1 MDNHSSKYCIH
12 CGKEIPSNVDF
23 CPFCGT
29 KQSLNNQ
36 ADEPLV
42 PKAKP
47 VKPNMISALKL
58 GFTDMFSIKK
68 RMSRADFWWLYLDIL
83 IIGIILNI
91 ILGTTFEGLA
101 YSYNTLWFVFL
112 FIISI
117 IYSMSSV
124 IIFTSEIRRLHD
136 TNKSGHFLWLLLI
149 PLVGPILTIIF
160 LAQRSNDLGSRFDG
174 IPHTKP
180 WFKKWWTWLIL
191 VVCTFFTT
199 IALNSALQY
208 VNNYSFY
215 QSSLSNNTGSNGTA
229 TTASSSTS
237 DETSTTSSDDDT
249 LNLGDSDLDIADSKV
264 FDTDST
270 QTWAGSTFDID
281 KVTIYQTDGDYT
293 QGSGKDKKTINGVV
307 KVHMEIDAGRDIS
320 AYPTQATL
328 STSDGQQ
335 VDADMT
341 DSDDFDGDLDSG
353 TQTDG
358 NIYFLLPSLDEIS
371 DLSDIRLKWSAD
383 YDTDDYDD
391 DNDYKDFD
399 VTLQLNQ

>member
-58 GFTDMFSIKK
+58 GFTDMFSTKK
-68 RMSRADFWWLYLDIL
+68 RLSRADFWWLYLDIL

-91 ILGTTFEGLA
+91 ILGTTFDGLA

-112 FIISI
+112 FIVSI

-174 IPHTKP
+174 IPHAKP

-191 VVCTFFTT
+191 VV
-199 IALNSALQY
+199 
-208 VNNYSFY
+208 
-215 QSSLSNNTGSNGTA
+215 
-229 TTASSSTS
+229 
-237 DETSTTSSDDDT
+237 
-249 LNLGDSDLDIADSKV
+249 
-264 FDTDST
+264 
-270 QTWAGSTFDID
+270 W
-281 KVTIYQTDGDYT
+281 
-293 QGSGKDKKTINGVV
+293 
-307 KVHMEIDAGRDIS
+307 
-320 AYPTQATL
+320 
-328 STSDGQQ
+328 
-335 VDADMT
+335 
-341 DSDDFDGDLDSG
+341 
-353 TQTDG
+353 
-358 NIYFLLPSLDEIS
+358 
-371 DLSDIRLKWSAD
+371 
-383 YDTDDYDD
+383 
-391 DNDYKDFD
+391 
-399 VTLQLNQ
+399 

>member
-180 WFKKWWTWLIL
+180 WFKK
-191 VVCTFFTT
+191 C
-199 IALNSALQY
+199 
-208 VNNYSFY
+208 
-215 QSSLSNNTGSNGTA
+215 G
-229 TTASSSTS
+229 
-237 DETSTTSSDDDT
+237 
-249 LNLGDSDLDIADSKV
+249 LG
-264 FDTDST
+264 
-270 QTWAGSTFDID
+270 
-281 KVTIYQTDGDYT
+281 
-293 QGSGKDKKTINGVV
+293 
-307 KVHMEIDAGRDIS
+307 
-320 AYPTQATL
+320 
-328 STSDGQQ
+328 
-335 VDADMT
+335 
-341 DSDDFDGDLDSG
+341 
-353 TQTDG
+353 
-358 NIYFLLPSLDEIS
+358 
-371 DLSDIRLKWSAD
+371 
-383 YDTDDYDD
+383 
-391 DNDYKDFD
+391 
-399 VTLQLNQ
+399 